1 VARVARIVPRVV
13 IEERFV
19 MPQPPPDKSAPNI
32 MRMFDRIS
40 PRYDFLNRMLS
51 FRRDVYWRRRIV
63 AAFADARPLRVLD
76 LATGTGD
83 VLIALSKQ
91 GLISRGVGA
100 DIAANMLARAH
111 EKTAGN
117 DALSFVRADGM
128 DLPFGAG
135 AFDAVTIAFGLRNMP
150 DAGAALREMHR
161 VLKPGGRLV
170 VLEFSLP
177 DLALL
182 RWVYLVYFRHVLP
195 VLGGLISGDYRAYG
209 YLNRSVEYFPHGAA
223 LCRIINT
230 CGFQQATARPMT
242 AGIATLYSAGR

>member
-1 VARVARIVPRVV
+1 
-13 IEERFV
+13 
-19 MPQPPPDKSAPNI
+19 

-40 PRYDFLNRMLS
+40 PRYDLLNRMLS
-51 FRRDVYWRRRIV
+51 FRRDVYWRRCIV
-63 AAFADARPLRVLD
+63 ASLADARPARVLD

-83 VLIALSKQ
+83 VLIALS
-91 GLISRGVGA
+91 GNGIISRGVGA
-100 DIAANMLARAH
+100 DIAANMLAKAH

-150 DAGAALREMHR
+150 DVAAALREMHR

-177 DLALL
+177 GPALL
-182 RWVYLVYFRHVLP
+182 RCAYLLYFRHVLP

-209 YLNRSVEYFPHGAA
+209 YLNASVEDFPHGAA
-223 LCRIINT
+223 LCKIVNA

-242 AGIATLYSAGR
+242 AGIATLYVAGK